1 MAFGNQLD
9 YFISFLLFST
19 KAVKLIHSLL
29 HCVYLGF
36 QATPKLFEPNV
47 SYLCVFLFDS
57 IFHFR
62 FLLHLIRKENIW
74 GFEAAADAM
83 QFQDTSS
90 RSSCIN
96 LQLWTFAKCYHLMRF
111 ATQFPSIISS
121 YMNKPPV
128 NPRHFRYQDDIF
140 NVYWRQARTFKT
152 ETEIRSVCTWCGLRA
167 KREAQR
173 SLRRTPNHPSAQL
186 ADLPTPED
194 KSGFQN
200 FFQFQMKAN

>member
-62 FLLHLIRKENIW
+62 FLLHLIPKENIW

-140 NVYWRQARTFKT
+140 NVYWRQARVRLKQ
-152 ETEIRSVCTWCGLRA
+152 R
-167 KREAQR
+167 QR
-173 SLRRTPNHPSAQL
+173 SEVSAHRVGGEQREKLNGLSAEPQTTHLPN
-186 ADLPTPED
+186 
-194 KSGFQN
+194 
-200 FFQFQMKAN
+200 

>member
-29 HCVYLGF
+29 HCVYLSF
-36 QATPKLFEPNV
+36 QSTPKLFEPNV
-47 SYLCVFLFDS
+47 SYLYFFVFDS

-121 YMNKPPV
+121 YICEPET
-128 NPRHFRYQDDIF
+128 HQDDISI
-140 NVYWRQARTFKT
+140 NIYWRQARTFKT

-167 KREAQR
+167 RKEAQR

>member
-9 YFISFLLFST
+9 YFISFLLFSI

-29 HCVYLGF
+29 HCVYLSF
-36 QATPKLFEPNV
+36 QSTPKLFEPNV
-47 SYLCVFLFDS
+47 SYLYFFVFDS

-62 FLLHLIRKENIW
+62 SLLHLIRKENIW

-121 YMNKPPV
+121 YMNKPSV
-128 NPRHFRYQDDIF
+128 NPRHIKMIF
-140 NVYWRQARTFKT
+140 QSIFIGGKHARLKQRQ
-152 ETEIRSVCTWCGLRA
+152 RSEVSAHGVGWEQGKKLNGLSA
-167 KREAQR
+167 EAQTTQT
-173 SLRRTPNHPSAQL
+173 SHLPN
-186 ADLPTPED
+186 
-194 KSGFQN
+194 
-200 FFQFQMKAN
+200 